1 VIKLLDKL
9 RKQADILAKIEPKK
23 YTLIQKILK
32 NDNCFFEISIEE
44 SYAILRDLKVKEE
57 DLKLVYMRLISK
69 ENYH

>member
-1 VIKLLDKL
+1 MIKLLDKL
-9 RKQADILAKIEPKK
+9 RKQADILAKIDPKK

-32 NDNCFFEISIEE
+32 NYNCFFEISIEE

>member
-1 VIKLLDKL
+1 MIKLLDKL
-9 RKQADILAKIEPKK
+9 RKQADILAKIDPKK

-44 SYAILRDLKVKEE
+44 SYAILRDLKVKE